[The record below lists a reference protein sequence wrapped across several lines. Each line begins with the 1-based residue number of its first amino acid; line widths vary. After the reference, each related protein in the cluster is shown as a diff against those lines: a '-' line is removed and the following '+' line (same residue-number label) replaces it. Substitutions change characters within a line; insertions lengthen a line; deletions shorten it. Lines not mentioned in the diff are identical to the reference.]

1 MYAIFWM
8 VKKFEY
14 KLGGKKFKIETDHK
28 VLVKFRNKPG
38 FENNRDNRW
47 IEKMQQFDFTIEY
60 RNRERY
66 DSNEYVKLSLYTER
80 ERKEKDDPKQ

>member
-1 MYAIFWM
+1 MDLVQWTSRKFTPTKMLYVISENEMYAIFWM

-47 IEKMQQFDFTIEY
+47 IEKMQSLISLLNKE
-60 RNRERY
+60 NR
-66 DSNEYVKLSLYTER
+66 KG
-80 ERKEKDDPKQ
+80 

>member
-1 MYAIFWM
+1 M

-14 KLGGKKFKIETDHK
+14 ELGGKKFKIETDHK

-47 IEKMQQFDFTIEY
+47 IEKIQEFDFTIE
-60 RNRERY
+60 
-66 DSNEYVKLSLYTER
+66 
-80 ERKEKDDPKQ
+80 

>member
-1 MYAIFWM
+1 MLYVISEIYAIFWM

-14 KLGGKKFKIETDHK
+14 ELGGKKFKIETDHK

-47 IEKMQQFDFTIEY
+47 IEKMQSLISLLNLNKE
-60 RNRERY
+60 NRKG
-66 DSNEYVKLSLYTER
+66 S
-80 ERKEKDDPKQ
+80 

>member
-1 MYAIFWM
+1 MDLVQWTSRKFTPTKMLYVISEIYAIFWM

-14 KLGGKKFKIETDHK
+14 ELGGKKFKIETDHK

-47 IEKMQQFDFTIEY
+47 IEIMQSLISLLNKE
-60 RNRERY
+60 NR
-66 DSNEYVKLSLYTER
+66 KG
-80 ERKEKDDPKQ
+80 

>member
-1 MYAIFWM
+1 MGLVQWTSRKFTPTKMLYVISEIYAIFWM

-14 KLGGKKFKIETDHK
+14 ELGGKKFKIETDHK

-47 IEKMQQFDFTIEY
+47 IEKMQSLISLLNKE
-60 RNRERY
+60 NR
-66 DSNEYVKLSLYTER
+66 KG
-80 ERKEKDDPKQ
+80 

>member
-1 MYAIFWM
+1 MDLVQWTSRKFTPTKMLYVISEIYAIFWM

-14 KLGGKKFKIETDHK
+14 ELGGKKFKIETDHK

-47 IEKMQQFDFTIEY
+47 IEKMQSLISLLNKE
-60 RNRERY
+60 NR
-66 DSNEYVKLSLYTER
+66 KG
-80 ERKEKDDPKQ
+80 

>member
-1 MYAIFWM
+1 MLYVISKIYAIFWM

-14 KLGGKKFKIETDHK
+14 ELGGKKFKIETDHK

-47 IEKMQQFDFTIEY
+47 IEKMQSLISLLNKE
-60 RNRERY
+60 NR
-66 DSNEYVKLSLYTER
+66 KG
-80 ERKEKDDPKQ
+80 